1 MKIPFCLFLILAPFL
16 FSCPASA
23 QQSNYQAEDLRMK
36 LPSGSGE
43 KARTIFFELGGQGLQ
58 YSVNY
63 DTRFSDRRNGFGGRL
78 GLGYISLK
86 GREAATIP
94 VSLNYLLGNGR
105 HFADFGLG
113 ATLLISNGS
122 KPDMFESSLTKSSP
136 IVYTTNVSY
145 RFQPIQKGIS
155 LRAGVGP
162 VFNYD
167 FNLVYYFGFSL
178 GYTFK

>member
-1 MKIPFCLFLILAPFL
+1 MKIPFCLLLILAPSFY
-16 FSCPASA
+16 SCPASA
-23 QQSNYQAEDLRMK
+23 QQSNIQAADLRMK
-36 LPSGSGE
+36 LPSGIGE
-43 KARTIFFELGGQGLQ
+43 RARNVFFELGGQGLQ
-58 YSVNY
+58 YSANY

-86 GREAATIP
+86 GREATTIP
-94 VSLNYLLGNGR
+94 ISLNYLLGNGR

-113 ATLLISNGS
+113 ATLLLSNGL
-122 KPDMFESSLTKSSP
+122 KPDMFESSPTRSL
-136 IVYTTNVSY
+136 VYTTNISY
-145 RFQPIQKGIS
+145 RFQPIQKGLS

-167 FNLVYYFGFSL
+167 FNLVFYLGLSL

>member
-1 MKIPFCLFLILAPFL
+1 MKIPFCLFLILAPIFY
-16 FSCPASA
+16 SCPASA
-23 QQSNYQAEDLRMK
+23 QQSNIQAADLRMK

-43 KARTIFFELGGQGLQ
+43 RVRNVFFELGGQGLQ

-78 GLGYISLK
+78 GLGYFSLK
-86 GREAATIP
+86 GREATTIP
-94 VSLNYLLGNGR
+94 ISLNYLLGNGQ

-113 ATLLISNGS
+113 ATLLLSNGS
-122 KPDMFESSLTKSSP
+122 KPDMFESSPTRSL
-136 IVYTTNVSY
+136 VYTTNISY
-145 RFQPIQKGIS
+145 RFQPIQKGLS

-167 FNLVYYFGFSL
+167 FNLVFYFGLSL